1 LATNFEHEE
10 IDKLSVLRGESPI
23 LDEGNIDGTEAAS
36 LVITELD
43 GGSIRFG
50 NAAGAYIELKSNGD
64 ICIVPANEG
73 VIKLGGEDAN
83 KAMLSNIGSNA
94 AGNVIGTPF
103 ATSMGGAVGAP
114 GFGEF
119 ASKILV
125 K

>member
-1 LATNFEHEE
+1 MRWGP
-10 IDKLSVLRGESPI
+10 LSV
-23 LDEGNIDGTEAAS
+23 
-36 LVITELD
+36 
-43 GGSIRFG
+43 
-50 NAAGAYIELKSNGD
+50 
-64 ICIVPANEG
+64 
-73 VIKLGGEDAN
+73 KLGGEDAD

-114 GFGEF
+114 GFGSF